1 MNLDITKIMRL
12 LEFTDSTFPVGTFS
26 FSNGLETAVHEKI
39 VYDAKTLEEYVR
51 AIATQ
56 AAFSDAIVALK
67 TLEAVNNNDYEDI
80 LNADNQVILF
90 KMNSEARLMTQRMG
104 KKMAEL
110 SVHIFESPIMSR
122 WLDDIKSDKTPGT
135 YPVAQ
140 AITFGFCGLSSREL
154 FSAHQYGV
162 INMVLSAALRSV
174 RVSHYDT
181 QRILFKLTEE
191 TAKIYDEVKVLD
203 YDDMN
208 VFVPMADIMAS
219 LHEKGTMRMFM
230 N

>member
-1 MNLDITKIMRL
+1 M
-12 LEFTDSTFPVGTFS
+12 
-26 FSNGLETAVHEKI
+26 H
-39 VYDAKTLEEYVR
+39 
-51 AIATQ
+51 
-56 AAFSDAIVALK
+56 
-67 TLEAVNNNDYEDI
+67 
-80 LNADNQVILF
+80 
-90 KMNSEARLMTQRMG
+90 
-104 KKMAEL
+104 
-110 SVHIFESPIMSR
+110 R
-122 WLDDIKSDKTPGT
+122 WLYEIKSDKTTGT
-135 YPVAQ
+135 YPVTHG
-140 AITFGFCGLSSREL
+140 ITFGFCGLSSMEL